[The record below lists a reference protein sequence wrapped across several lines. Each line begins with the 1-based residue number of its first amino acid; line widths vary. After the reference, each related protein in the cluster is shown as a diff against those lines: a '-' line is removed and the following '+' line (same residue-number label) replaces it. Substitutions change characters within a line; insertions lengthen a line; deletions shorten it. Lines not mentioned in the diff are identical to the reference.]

1 MPFETMRHSMDA
13 FATLVKVL
21 LGETA
26 VAPRKLECMAERGAP
41 LCILGLDVSIM
52 REGIQCRPRS
62 ADAFCLKQ
70 LRALFVMCAPG
81 LTK

>member
-52 REGIQCRPRS
+52 REGMQCRPR
-62 ADAFCLKQ
+62 
-70 LRALFVMCAPG
+70 
-81 LTK
+81 